1 MEKSTSPVVV
11 IGALLLGAVIGG
23 ALGVLFAPDKGCET
37 RKKLLG
43 AGKGTTDD
51 LEKKLS
57 DFLAELRKETETITE
72 KVKERV

>member
-11 IGALLLGAVIGG
+11 IGAL
-23 ALGVLFAPDKGCET
+23 
-37 RKKLLG
+37 LLG